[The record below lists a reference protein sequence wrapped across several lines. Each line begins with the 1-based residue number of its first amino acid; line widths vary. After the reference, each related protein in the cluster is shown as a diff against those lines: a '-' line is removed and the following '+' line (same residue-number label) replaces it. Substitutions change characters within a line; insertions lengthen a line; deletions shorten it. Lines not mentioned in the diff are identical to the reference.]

1 MQQEKEIIMTD
12 GIQITIG
19 ASGITGA
26 LANSAGLS
34 ANESKSVPKEIW
46 GQVLQKV
53 QQGVYYETPGAR
65 TWYEGHDKVI
75 GGKLDYNPA
84 SKDFDG
90 WNFKKGDTI
99 TINEEKMAEIQ
110 TLLRSN
116 AYMALGSKDG
126 NGDFELGEAVVAA
139 SPKTP
144 KLKVSDR
151 EIAGLPVTP
160 QMWQDLP
167 QGKQIT
173 RVVNGQP
180 QTIEITKDQ
189 DGNKVRYLVNEDG
202 TRGEKLVAVAKFG
215 KNAYQTES
223 RYLAEHK
230 AQQEAPA
237 DIASTPPEERMYR
250 TKNGEV

>member
-1 MQQEKEIIMTD
+1 MSTQL
-12 GIQITIG
+12 TIG
-19 ASGITGA
+19 RGQGITQAIATQLGYNQQQ
-26 LANSAGLS
+26 LKQLDTN
-34 ANESKSVPKEIW
+34 IW
-46 GQVLQKV
+46 SQVLTEIKNDNNTKTKFKDA
-53 QQGVYYETPGAR
+53 ETQ
-65 TWYEGHDKVI
+65 
-75 GGKLDYNPA
+75 YN
-84 SKDFDG
+84 S
-90 WNFKKGDTI
+90 
-99 TINEEKMAEIQ
+99 
-110 TLLRSN
+110 
-116 AYMALGSKDG
+116 GSKDG